1 MLPVGG
7 LFRKKKHS
15 PLGKRTSPA
24 IFRPL
29 STFPTYMNVE
39 FEALPNCLATLKISV
54 SPDAVTKTMAEV
66 TSNYTKYAKLPGFRP
81 GKAPRSVVERK
92 YSKEIREEVTK
103 QVLSDGCREAIKDKG
118 LRVLSLSEVED
129 VVWGEDKS
137 LAFRATLVL
146 HPTFDLPDYKGI
158 PVTVPSAEVTDAEI
172 DEAIENLREQQAD
185 FPEVEPARPAAMD
198 DFIVVDYDGT
208 IDGEPVHVKFP
219 KAGKPL
225 SHNTDFWI
233 KMTDEAFFSGFCAQL
248 VGANIGETR
257 EFDVE
262 VPADFPVEGMPGTK
276 LHYKVTMKGLKSR
289 VLPALDDAFAAGI
302 AEGKSL
308 NELKIM
314 AREELQRQKHSNI
327 DATKRNGV
335 MTALL
340 SKVECEL
347 PTAMVRNQ
355 TQSILQEIVREN
367 QTRGVAEEVI
377 KEHEKDLVGS
387 AAQSAR
393 DRIKGTFILLRIA
406 EQEKIQ
412 VTEMELRGRISQLAR
427 KYQMT
432 FDKMLKELQ
441 KRGALD
447 QISEEILTAKTL
459 DFVAKEAS
467 VTTSAEAPKTEAAA
481 EEAKS

>member
-1 MLPVGG
+1 
-7 LFRKKKHS
+7 
-15 PLGKRTSPA
+15 
-24 IFRPL
+24 
-29 STFPTYMNVE
+29 MNVE

-54 SPDAVTKTMAEV
+54 SPDKVSKAVGEV
-66 TSNYTKYAKLPGFRP
+66 TSNYAKYAKLPGFRP
-81 GKAPRSVVERK
+81 GKAPRSVVEK
-92 YSKEIREEVTK
+92 KFSKEIREEVTK
-103 QVLSDGCREAIKDKG
+103 QVLSDACREAIKDKG

-129 VVWGEDKS
+129 VVWGDDQS

-158 PVTVPSAEVTDAEI
+158 PVTVPSAEVTEAEI

-185 FPEVEPARPAAMD
+185 FPDIEPARPAAMD

-225 SHNTDFWI
+225 SHNADFWI
-233 KMTDEAFFSGFCAQL
+233 KMTDEAFFPGFCQQL
-248 VGANIGETR
+248 VGANIGDTR
-257 EFDVE
+257 EFDIE

-276 LHYKVTMKGLKSR
+276 VHYKVAIKGLKAR
-289 VLPALDDAFAAGI
+289 KLPELDDTFASSI

-308 NELKIM
+308 AELRIM
-314 AREELQRQKHSNI
+314 AREELQRQKHNNI
-327 DATKRNGV
+327 DAAKRNGV
-335 MTALL
+335 MSALL

-393 DRIKGTFILLRIA
+393 DRIKGTFILLRVA

-412 VTEMELRGRISQLAR
+412 VTEMELRTRIAQLAR
-427 KYQMT
+427 KYEMT

-467 VTTSAEAPKTEAAA
+467 VTTSAE
-481 EEAKS
+481 EAKA

>member
-1 MLPVGG
+1 
-7 LFRKKKHS
+7 
-15 PLGKRTSPA
+15 
-24 IFRPL
+24 
-29 STFPTYMNVE
+29 MNVE

-54 SPDAVTKTMAEV
+54 SPDAVNKAMTEV

-81 GKAPRSVVERK
+81 GKAPRSVIEKK

-158 PVTVPSAEVTDAEI
+158 PVTVPSAEVTEAEI

-185 FPEVEPARPAAMD
+185 FPDVEPARPAAME

-208 IDGEPVHVKFP
+208 TDGEPVHIKFP

-233 KMTDEAFFSGFCAQL
+233 KMTDEAFFPGFCAQL
-248 VGANIGETR
+248 VGANIGDVR
-257 EFDVE
+257 EFDID

-276 LHYKVTMKGLKSR
+276 LHYKVTVKGLKAR
-289 VLPALDDAFAAGI
+289 TLPALDDAFADSI
-302 AEGKSL
+302 ASGKSL
-308 NELKIM
+308 NELRIM
-314 AREELQRQKHSNI
+314 AREELQRQKHNNI
-327 DATKRNGV
+327 DAAKRNGV
-335 MTALL
+335 MSALL
-340 SKVECEL
+340 AKVECEL
-347 PTAMVRNQ
+347 PTTMVRNQ

-377 KEHEKDLVGS
+377 KEHQQDLVGS

-393 DRIKGTFILLRIA
+393 DRIKGTFILLRVA

-412 VTEMELRGRISQLAR
+412 VTEMELRGRIAQMAR
-427 KYQMT
+427 KYEMS

-441 KRGALD
+441 KREAMD
-447 QISEEILTAKTL
+447 QISEEIITAKTL
-459 DFVAKEAS
+459 EFIAKEAS
-467 VTTSAEAPKTEAAA
+467 VTVAEEAPKTEAAA
-481 EEAKS
+481 EEAKA

>member
-1 MLPVGG
+1 
-7 LFRKKKHS
+7 
-15 PLGKRTSPA
+15 
-24 IFRPL
+24 
-29 STFPTYMNVE
+29 MNVE

-54 SPDAVTKTMAEV
+54 SPDKVSKAMGEV
-66 TSNYTKYAKLPGFRP
+66 TSNYAKYAKLPGFRP
-81 GKAPRSVVERK
+81 GKAPRSVVEK
-92 YSKEIREEVTK
+92 KFSKEIREEVTK
-103 QVLSDGCREAIKDKG
+103 QVLSDACREAIKDKG

-129 VVWGEDKS
+129 VVWGEDQS

-158 PVTVPSAEVTDAEI
+158 PVTVPNAEVTEAEI

-185 FPEVEPARPAAMD
+185 FPDVEPARPASMD

-225 SHNTDFWI
+225 SHNADFWI
-233 KMTDEAFFSGFCAQL
+233 KMTDEAFFPGFCQQL
-248 VGANIGETR
+248 VGANIGDTR
-257 EFDVE
+257 EFDIE

-276 LHYKVTMKGLKSR
+276 VHYKVAVKGLKAR
-289 VLPALDDAFAAGI
+289 KLPELDDAFASSI

-308 NELKIM
+308 AELRIM
-314 AREELQRQKHSNI
+314 AREELQRQKHNNI
-327 DATKRNGV
+327 DAAKRNGV
-335 MTALL
+335 MSALL

-393 DRIKGTFILLRIA
+393 DRIKGTFILLRVA

-412 VTEMELRGRISQLAR
+412 VTEMELRTRIAQLAR
-427 KYQMT
+427 KYEMT

-467 VTTSAEAPKTEAAA
+467 VTTSAE
-481 EEAKS
+481 EAKA